1 MCLASSSPRRR
12 ELLDQLGIIYETFV
26 TDLPEKRLDN
36 ESPGDFVK
44 RMSLEKAKYALVQRK
59 AESRETLPVLGA
71 DTIVVLE
78 DNVMG
83 KPVDRAH
90 ARQMLESLS
99 NQTHEVLSG
108 VSLVT
113 KTLSWSRMSRSKVT
127 FCELSESA
135 ISSYLDTEEPYDKAG
150 AYGIQGC
157 AAAFIRKLEGSYSGV
172 VGLPLH
178 ELKLLLTDSDLLQL

>member
-1 MCLASSSPRRR
+1 M
-12 ELLDQLGIIYETFV
+12 